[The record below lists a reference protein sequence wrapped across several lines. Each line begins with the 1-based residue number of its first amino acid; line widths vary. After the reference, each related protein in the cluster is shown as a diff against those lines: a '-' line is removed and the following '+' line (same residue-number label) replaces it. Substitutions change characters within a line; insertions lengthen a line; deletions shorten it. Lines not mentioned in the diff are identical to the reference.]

1 MVSVAQ
7 GTVSPQRRRLLPSGW
22 PLYALFAGFPLWWVL
37 GLGGFIWL
45 ILAIPMAAWLFRQK
59 AVLAPKGFRI
69 WVGFMLWMLG
79 SSSRLDSPDRY
90 IVFIYRAGLYVAV
103 TIILLYVFNISRE
116 ALPTGKVIAIMTFFW
131 MFVVVGGLM
140 GVLFPTLNFSSP
152 TEMVM
157 PGNLISDEFVYDLVH
172 PATAQIQDF
181 LGYDEARPKAP
192 FVYATN
198 WGSAFALLV
207 PFVILGWTYAKTRA
221 WKLVTGVMFV
231 ISIVPVVASLA
242 RGLWLSLGA
251 GLVYAAIRLAIG
263 GKGKALRAIL
273 ILIPTLLAVVY
284 LSPLRGLVT
293 DRFSHQHSNERRV
306 GLYEEA
312 IANVKESPLLGYGSP
327 RPSEENSDA
336 PSVGTQGQLWL
347 VLFSHGIPGM
357 IFFGW
362 WFFYQ
367 LWRMRHVSSPVAF
380 WCHVLVFI
388 AFVQLPFYGWLPA
401 PLAVIMVGI
410 ALGAREQRL
419 DRAELRRRDLGPRSR
434 GADSVQ
440 AWTRTR
446 VEP

>member
-1 MVSVAQ
+1 MVSAPQ
-7 GTVSPQRRRLLPSGW
+7 GTGAPRRQGLLPSGW
-22 PLYALFAGFPLWWVL
+22 PIYALFVGFPLWWVL

-59 AVLAPKGFRI
+59 TVFAPKGFAI
-69 WVGFMLWMLG
+69 WVAFLLWMFG
-79 SSSRLDSPDRY
+79 SNVKLDSPDRY
-90 IVFIYRAGLYVAV
+90 IVFVYRAGLYVSV
-103 TIILLYVFNISRE
+103 TIILLYVFNLSRE
-116 ALPTGKVIAIMTFFW
+116 ALPTSKVIAIMTFFW

-140 GVLFPTLNFSSP
+140 GVLFPGLNFSSP

-157 PGNLISDEFVYDLVH
+157 PQKLIADAFVYDLVH

-181 LGYDEARPKAP
+181 LGYDQARPKAP

-207 PFVILGWTYAKTRA
+207 PFVVLGWTYAKTRA
-221 WKLVTGVMFV
+221 WKILTAAMFV
-231 ISIVPVVASLA
+231 IAIVPVVASLA

-251 GLVYAAIRLAIG
+251 GLVYAAARLAIG
-263 GKGKALRAIL
+263 GKGRALRAIL
-273 ILIPTLLAVVY
+273 ILIPTMLAVVY
-284 LSPLRGLVT
+284 LSPLKALVE
-293 DRFSHQHSNERRV
+293 DRFATPHSNERRV

-312 IANVKESPLLGYGSP
+312 IRNVQASPLLGYGSP

-357 IFFGW
+357 LMFVW

-419 DRAELRRRDLGPRSR
+419 DRAAGRRDDVGTPSR
-434 GADSVQ
+434 DVDSRQ

-446 VEP
+446 VGP